1 MQTEIIKALM
11 GAAGGG
17 DKVYVD
23 DVFNPFL
30 YAGTDGALTGNSGL
44 DLSGEGGMIWIKN
57 RTDSGRNHQI
67 FDTERGVNKTIA
79 ITTGAEATNSNF
91 NQTFTSTGFTLNND
105 YANYNQSTKNYCAW
119 NFRKAKGFFDV
130 VTYTGNGSSSGQEV
144 AHSLGSVPGCVIIKC
159 LQSND
164 AHAKAN
170 NWIFYHRSLTDQH
183 FLYWNVNE
191 NEDGAGW
198 FQKSDVT
205 STYVRVPK
213 SGGNT
218 AQTDTMNRNGYSYVM
233 YLFAHDEQSFGEG
246 GDQSIIKCG
255 NFTGNGNSGDNGP
268 FVTLGWEP
276 QFVMV
281 KSAGND
287 ADWNV
292 FDSMRGIV
300 DGGNDNKLKTENA
313 NLESTNQDW
322 LDVRATGFRVRN
334 AGNEM
339 NGNGE
344 NIVYVAIRR
353 PDGYV
358 GKPAE
363 AGTDVFAMD
372 TGAGTETMPN
382 IDSGFPVD
390 WALLKKTA
398 VDQNWFASARLLQ
411 KNYLS
416 PNTSSAKAGSS
427 AYVFDSNV
435 GWNTGGSNI
444 DSAYQSW
451 MWKRHAGFD
460 MVCWAADQ
468 QVRQISHR
476 LSKTPEMIWVKS
488 YDTGFNW
495 KVYHKGAN
503 GGTTPEQYYF
513 RLNHN
518 DAENTDSGMWNNT
531 APTSTVFTIG
541 TAGGVNNSG
550 SRYIAMLFASV
561 EGISKVG
568 YFNGSSSAQTITT
581 GFQPRFVIIKS
592 TTAAYPWVVL
602 DTTRGWAS
610 GNDQWLQLNDS
621 SEQLAFD
628 QGAPT
633 STGFTVP
640 VGSGQSTY
648 VNEANEKY
656 IYYAHA

>member
-1 MQTEIIKALM
+1 M

-79 ITTGAEATNSNF
+79 ITTGAEGTNSNF

-170 NWIFYHRSLTDQH
+170 NWIFYHRSLSDQH

-255 NFTGNGNSGDNGP
+255 NFTGNGNSGDYGP

-281 KSAGND
+281 KSAGDD

-300 DGGNDNKLKTENA
+300 SGGNDNKLKTENA

-322 LDVRATGFRVRN
+322 LDVHATGFRVRN

-339 NGNGE
+339 NGSGE

-358 GKPAE
+358 GKPPE
-363 AGTDVFAMD
+363 LGTDVFSLA
-372 TGAGTETMPN
+372 TGTNNTNPGFV
-382 IDSGFPVD
+382 SGFPVD
-390 WALLKKTA
+390 LSLRKIYASSG
-398 VDQNWFASARLLQ
+398 DWFAASRLTGT
-411 KNYLS
+411 NYLS
-416 PNTSSAKAGSS
+416 TNSTAAETSNSNQT
-427 AYVFDSNV
+427 FDFQNGV
-435 GWNTGGSNI
+435 GKWGG
-444 DSAYQSW
+444 DLTTYMSW
-451 MWKRHAGFD
+451 QWKRHAGFD
-460 MVCWAADQ
+460 VVAYTSPGGNSFS
-468 QVRQISHR
+468 VNHSLGKI
-476 LSKTPEMIWVKS
+476 PEMMFIKRRS
-488 YDTGFNW
+488 SAGANW
-495 KVYHKGAN
+495 TVYHKGLN
-503 GGTTPEQYYF
+503 GGTNPEQYGLH
-513 RLNHN
+513 LNLTSSEIDDSAFFN
-518 DAENTDSGMWNNT
+518 DF
-531 APTSTVFTIG
+531 APNATTFQLGFDGSVG
-541 TAGGVNNSG
+541 TNGES
-550 SRYIAMLFASV
+550 YLAMLFASV
-561 EGISKVG
+561 DGISKVG
-568 YFNGSSSAQTITT
+568 YYSGDGTSNGSKAITV

-592 TTAAYPWVVL
+592 SSYNGGEWQVL
-602 DTTRGWAS
+602 DTTRGIDN
-610 GNDQWLQLNDS
+610 GLQLNS
-621 SEQLAFD
+621 SNAQSSDDFIDL
-628 QGAPT
+628 T
-633 STGFTVP
+633 STGFTMKSSHNDVN
-640 VGSGQSTY
+640 GSSQ
-648 VNEANEKY
+648 EY